1 MFVCVNHTKQDI
13 VKPSLVSNV
22 IIVITPVSVNTSRQ
36 STLPD
41 QNPNNKLTFKPQA
54 KNENDSAVTLA
65 TEMKTSV
72 LLQTAKATVSSTDDQ
87 TKSIQA
93 RILFDSGS

>member
-54 KNENDSAVTLA
+54 KKENDSAVTLA
-65 TEMKTSV
+65 TEVKTSV
-72 LLQTAKATVSSTDDQ
+72 LLQVTVSSTDDQ